1 MVPGVKDSGS
11 AVGRFA
17 SVGEVVVTGG
27 GDSSI
32 ARWVMGEQRAIV
44 VGSGL
49 TKLRVV
55 KCVGKRFLV
64 MGDQGEMVSY
74 NTIANKGS

>member
-49 TKLRVV
+49 TKLRV
-55 KCVGKRFLV
+55 CVGKRFLV